1 MVWSGGA
8 RELRPE
14 EPGPPRKSCRSGL
27 PQRLSLGEQRLPG
40 AVSSGKPVRRQ
51 RVTRGLQDSRARL
64 SRHVPSVLCAL
75 TGDIRALLLSDRA
88 QHRRGRAGR
97 KTGGLFWEE
106 SETPRCTQL
115 GENRKRKAL
124 AQTPAASADAGRQ
137 ELSGKRGAGR
147 PLAARLSWGRSP
159 PTGSWRKCWFH
170 WSFPLSGKNDT
181 LWHLMLV

>member
-14 EPGPPRKSCRSGL
+14 GPGPPRKSCRSGL

-40 AVSSGKPVRRQ
+40 AVSSGKPEAAEGNQ
-51 RVTRGLQDSRARL
+51 RVAGQQGPAQRARAQ
-64 SRHVPSVLCAL
+64 C
-75 TGDIRALLLSDRA
+75 DIRALLLSDRA

-124 AQTPAASADAGRQ
+124 AQTPAASADMGRQ

-147 PLAARLSWGRSP
+147 PLAARLSWGRSR
-159 PTGSWRKCWFH
+159 PTGSWRKCWFY